1 MRKSFLFA
9 LALVLSVGAFAST
22 VSDLVPINRNW
33 TFIADDHNS
42 NGTAGWTDGTLYCGG
57 YLLSLGG
64 NSVATNKGTSTIGS
78 VTCKNSLRLK
88 NAQNRLAFA
97 VADACTVTFYTQ
109 GHASRGIL
117 VSTMDNNTD
126 PEQALGQQPVSTTV
140 WAIDLPAGTYYL
152 TSYSGDFFFAGFTVE
167 FEGGGEP
174 VTEVEVRYYDA
185 DGTTL
190 IGCDTLDS
198 GAALTYKYSASDVTV
213 PAGQAFRGWFESA
226 ELSAHKVPEGTL
238 VNADMRLYAHATDI
252 ETATV
257 GSVYNWDF
265 TKDYFYQEDHE
276 LITIT
281 NGSYY
286 NNHGW
291 AFGANGTI
299 AVQTAGNAI
308 VKFSLCKFG
317 NAGTIICQDANGN
330 PVGETINTPTA
341 EDGGAA
347 VVRYIGAPTML
358 TFTLSGGYI
367 HGVKIFNIANV
378 PTQNE
383 AGYYVMQ
390 PNDGAGLL
398 LMLETAQ
405 DGDKI
410 FLPNGTYDF
419 GNTTLTHIAKSISLV
434 GQSMEGVLIVNH
446 PLNAGMNGSETL
458 FIETGAEGVYF
469 QDLAIR
475 CDVSYEGSIAGGVG
489 IALQARGDK
498 HIMKRVDLQGN
509 QDTYLSAGQP
519 SQRAWYEDCRIEGT
533 VDYVCG
539 GGNIWFENTLFYN
552 NARTNADVIFAP
564 STSAETVYGYVMNNC
579 TVDGAAGQDG
589 RWNIARGWKDR
600 AAVTLL
606 NTTCLIA
613 PSAQGYTHM
622 GAGLDVRFHEY
633 NTHLEDGTVITGHN
647 LDGLNYGENA
657 DPIYMTN
664 DSIYTYANVI
674 KGEDNWDAQAIAA
687 DAIADQAAIDA
698 DAAYLIENEGAF
710 VAVLKG
716 SELSTNIASYIGNTM
731 RKANGRGGFG
741 QPVTISNPTG
751 LDPVNGNPSPVTHK
765 VLRNGQLLI
774 LRDGKTYN
782 VLGTQL

>member
-1 MRKSFLFA
+1 MRKSFLLTLSLV
-9 LALVLSVGAFAST
+9 LALGAMAST
-22 VSDLVPINRNW
+22 VTDLVAIPRNW
-33 TFIADDHNS
+33 TFIADDHNAS
-42 NGTAGWTDGTLYCGG
+42 GTAGWTDGTLYCGG

-64 NSVATNKGTSTIGS
+64 NTVATNKGTSTIGS

-97 VADACTVTFYTQ
+97 VTDSCKVTFYTQ

-126 PEQALGQQPVSTTV
+126 PAQALAQQPVSTTV
-140 WAIDLPAGTYYL
+140 WEVKIPEAGTYYL
-152 TSYSGDFFFAGFTVE
+152 TSYSGDFFFAGFVLE
-167 FEGGGEP
+167 YADGGEP
-174 VTEVEVRYYDA
+174 VTDVEVRYYDA

-190 IGCDTLDS
+190 IGCDTLES
-198 GAALTYKYSASDVTV
+198 GAALTYKYSAADVTV
-213 PAGQAFRGWFESA
+213 GADQAFRGWFASA
-226 ELSAHKVPEGTL
+226 SLDAKKVPTGTL
-238 VNADMRLYAHATDI
+238 VNDNLRLYAHVTDI

-265 TKDYFYQEDHE
+265 TKEYFYQEDHE

-317 NAGTIICQDANGN
+317 NAGTITCQDALGN

-347 VVRYIGAPTML
+347 VVRYIGEPTTL

-378 PTQNE
+378 PTKNE

-419 GNTTLTHIAKSISLV
+419 GNTTLTHIAKSISLI
-434 GQSMEGVLIVNH
+434 GQSMNGVLIVNH

-458 FIETGAEGVYF
+458 FIETGAESVYF

-539 GGNIWFENTLFYN
+539 GGNIWFENTLFFN
-552 NARTNADVIFAP
+552 NARKNADVIFAP
-564 STSAETVYGYVMNNC
+564 ATDANTVYGYVLNNC
-579 TVDGAAGQDG
+579 TIDGTDDQDG

-613 PSAQGYTHM
+613 PSVQGYTYM

-633 NTHLEDGTVITGHN
+633 NTHLEDGTPITGHN
-647 LDGLNYGENA
+647 LDGLNYGANA
-657 DPIYMTN
+657 DPIYMSN

-687 DAIADQAAIDA
+687 DAVANQAAIEA
-698 DAAYLIENEGAF
+698 EAAYLIENEGAF
-710 VAVLKG
+710 VALLKG
-716 SELSTNIASYIGNTM
+716 AELNVASYIGNTM
-731 RKANGRGGFG
+731 RKANARGGFG
-741 QPVTISNPTG
+741 QPVEIKDTATG
-751 LDPVNGNPSPVTHK
+751 VENVNLKSEIINHK
-765 VLRNGQLLI
+765 FIRNGRI
-774 LRDGKTYN
+774 VIVKDNKMYN
-782 VLGTQL
+782 VLGQEL